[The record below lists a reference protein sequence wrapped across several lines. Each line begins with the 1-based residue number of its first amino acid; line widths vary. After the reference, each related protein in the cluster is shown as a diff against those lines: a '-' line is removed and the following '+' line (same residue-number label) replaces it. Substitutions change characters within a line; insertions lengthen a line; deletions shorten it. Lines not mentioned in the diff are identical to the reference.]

1 MSQAARS
8 IQEKIRQGFSAR
20 LAALHGSLVAGVV
33 LLTLVSSA
41 VAVAY
46 SAHKS
51 RLYLNDLQKLEA
63 QRDRLETEWGQLLL
77 EQHAWGAYTRVGKL
91 ATEQLQ
97 MRNPAAAE
105 IMMVRQ

>member
-1 MSQAARS
+1 MSTQAAVKKTLGERL
-8 IQEKIRQGFSAR
+8 QEKLLSLQGSVMAVIIIF
-20 LAALHGSLVAGVV
+20 
-33 LLTLVSSA
+33 TLVSSA

-51 RLYLNDLQKLEA
+51 RLYLNDLQKLEV
-63 QRDRLETEWGQLLL
+63 QRDHLETEWGQLLL
-77 EQHAWGAYTRVGKL
+77 EQHSWGAYSRVGKL

-97 MRNPAAAE
+97 MRNPAPTE

>member
-1 MSQAARS
+1 MNQAAR
-8 IQEKIRQGFSAR
+8 KINERLQAGVQAR
-20 LAALHGSLVAGVV
+20 LPAVQGGVMAAAV

-51 RLYLNDLQKLEA
+51 RLYLNDLQKLEI
-63 QRDRLETEWGQLLL
+63 QRDKLETEWGQLLL
-77 EQHAWGAYTRVGKL
+77 EQHAWGAYARIGKL

-97 MRNPAAAE
+97 MRNPAPTE